1 MKRNM
6 HVMRWLQ
13 KKHDTLI
20 LKNMELDEQIMSN
33 NKVIKKEGLPL
44 ISLNWQKYRVK
55 FPMNKFADF
64 MSHMKTLED
73 VSKKTNRK
81 KERSKSKKKTAV
93 AVNQFEQT

>member
-1 MKRNM
+1 
-6 HVMRWLQ
+6 
-13 KKHDTLI
+13 
-20 LKNMELDEQIMSN
+20 
-33 NKVIKKEGLPL
+33 
-44 ISLNWQKYRVK
+44 
-55 FPMNKFADF
+55 MNKFADF